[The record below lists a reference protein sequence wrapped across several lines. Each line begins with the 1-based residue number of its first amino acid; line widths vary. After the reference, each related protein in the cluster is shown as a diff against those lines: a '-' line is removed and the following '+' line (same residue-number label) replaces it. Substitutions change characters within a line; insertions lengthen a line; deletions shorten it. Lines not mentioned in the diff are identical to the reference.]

1 MKPEIDYSLYLV
13 TDRALMSTPTLEQAV
28 EQAIAGGS
36 TLIQLREKEAS
47 SLEFYNTAV
56 RIKG

>member
-28 EQAIAGGS
+28 EQAIEKGGP
-36 TLIQLREKEAS
+36 RS
-47 SLEFYNTAV
+47 SSCGRKQPPRWNS
-56 RIKG
+56 IKWR